1 MIFWLENVQLLYDLS
16 ITEIPAGESNYFLPG
31 GKPLKNQEA
40 VRIFKKMEVVSRSNF
55 RA

>member
-1 MIFWLENVQLLYDLS
+1 LAGKFPATPRSQHNKFQQVKVIFTVSPE
-16 ITEIPAGESNYFLPG
+16 

-40 VRIFKKMEVVSRSNF
+40 VRIFKKQEMVSRSSF